1 MKTAKDKNI
10 WSYIKNY
17 RADSLFFR
25 NLILIFSL
33 FLIPFIIMGIAYYRN
48 IEKSAKENMEIENRV
63 VIYEVRDIVDTILSE
78 FDSMCSYVANDS
90 SVQMFMI
97 NDWFVDLDEGN
108 SADLF
113 RSLNM
118 AKYVYSYV
126 DSVYVYSEYN
136 AAVIHDDKMI
146 SIDNFTDLTWM
157 DEYRLLEERRGITVP
172 RSEAGVYP
180 LLISIIKPIYV
191 DNVKKGAVI
200 FNIDSS
206 RLYRSLKN
214 MRYGDEQNIFLI
226 NNKGQVILGEEQY
239 FGKYY
244 ENIDDISD
252 MTENMNGFIREI
264 NGEKSLI
271 SSVSSEKF
279 DFFYINI
286 SQNSVYFKRMSS
298 LRLQII
304 ALILLVLLLSV
315 SLAYFVALKN
325 YRPVTEIISV
335 LDNPESFDVSGDMTK
350 FNELRYIA
358 KSIVEQ
364 SKENVE
370 IQRELEDKLQ
380 KLKNAQ
386 LDVLQTQINPHFLYN
401 TLETIN
407 WMAVELTGGNNEVS
421 RAVSNLAKFFRT
433 NVGKGNYI
441 ISVREEVERT
451 RYYLNILTMRYGN
464 MFTVE
469 WDISEE
475 IMDYRIIKI
484 CLQPI
489 IENAVYH
496 GLKPKEKDGQLKI
509 TGYSRDDAIE
519 FIVADNGV
527 GMSAE
532 KLGILNERLKEADY
546 MGESHIGLYNINK
559 RIKIIFGEEYGIRVE
574 SEMNTGTKTVVTL
587 PKAEL

>member
-1 MKTAKDKNI
+1 MKTAREKNI
-10 WSYIKNY
+10 WFYIKNY

-25 NLILIFSL
+25 NLVLIFSL

-48 IEKSAKENMEIENRV
+48 IENSAKENMEIENRV

-97 NDWFVDLDEGN
+97 NDWFVDLNEGD

-136 AAVIHDDKMI
+136 SAVIQDDKMI
-146 SIDNFTDLTWM
+146 SIDNFSDLTWM
-157 DEYRLLEERRGITVP
+157 DEYRLLEGRRGITVP

-206 RLYRSLKN
+206 RLYRSLKS

-226 NNKGQVILGEEQY
+226 NNKGQVIMGEENY

-244 ENIDDISD
+244 ENINYISD
-252 MTENMNGFIREI
+252 MTENMNGFIREV
-264 NGEKSLI
+264 NGVKSLI

-279 DFFYINI
+279 DFFYINV
-286 SQNSVYFKRMSS
+286 SQNSTYFKRMSN
-298 LRLQII
+298 LRLQIA

-315 SLAYFVALKN
+315 SLAYVVALKN

-370 IQRELEDKLQ
+370 IQRELEDKLE

-451 RYYLNILTMRYGN
+451 RYYLNILTMRYGD
-464 MFTVE
+464 MFRVE
-469 WDISEE
+469 WDISED

-496 GLKPKEKDGQLKI
+496 GLKPKGHDGILKI
-509 TGYSRDDAIE
+509 TGYGGDDNIE
-519 FIVADNGV
+519 FIVEDNGV
-527 GMSAE
+527 GMNGE
-532 KLGILNERLKEADY
+532 KLDTLNARLKEADY

-574 SEMNTGTKTVVTL
+574 SEADIGTKTIVTL

>member
-33 FLIPFIIMGIAYYRN
+33 FMIPFIIMGIAYYRN
-48 IEKSAKENMEIENRV
+48 IEKSAKENMEIENRI

-252 MTENMNGFIREI
+252 MTENMNGFIREV

-286 SQNSVYFKRMSS
+286 SQNSAYFKRMSS

-421 RAVSNLAKFFRT
+421 HAVSNLAKFFRT

-451 RYYLNILTMRYGN
+451 RYYLNILTMRYGD

-496 GLKPKEKDGQLKI
+496 GLKPKGKDGQLKI
-509 TGYSRDDAIE
+509 TGYGRDDAIE

-574 SEMNTGTKTVVTL
+574 SEMNIGTKTVVTL

>member
-33 FLIPFIIMGIAYYRN
+33 FMIPFIIMGIAYYRN

-157 DEYRLLEERRGITVP
+157 DEYRLLDERRGITVP

-252 MTENMNGFIREI
+252 MTENMNGFIREV

-286 SQNSVYFKRMSS
+286 SQNSAYFKRMSS

-451 RYYLNILTMRYGN
+451 RYYLNILTMRYGD

-574 SEMNTGTKTVVTL
+574 SEMNIGTKTVVTL

>member
-33 FLIPFIIMGIAYYRN
+33 FMIPFIIMGIAYYRN

-157 DEYRLLEERRGITVP
+157 DEYRLLDERRGITVP

-252 MTENMNGFIREI
+252 MTENMNGFIREV

-286 SQNSVYFKRMSS
+286 SQNSAYFKRMSS

-304 ALILLVLLLSV
+304 ALILLVLLLSI

-451 RYYLNILTMRYGN
+451 RYYLNILTMRYGD

>member
-252 MTENMNGFIREI
+252 MTENMNGFIREV

-286 SQNSVYFKRMSS
+286 SQNSAYFKRMSS

-496 GLKPKEKDGQLKI
+496 GLKPKGKDGQLKI
-509 TGYSRDDAIE
+509 TGYGRDDAIE

>member
-286 SQNSVYFKRMSS
+286 SQNSAYFKRMSS

-496 GLKPKEKDGQLKI
+496 GLKPKGKDGQLKI
-509 TGYSRDDAIE
+509 TGYGRDDAIE

>member
-252 MTENMNGFIREI
+252 MTENMNGFIREV

-279 DFFYINI
+279 NFFYINI
-286 SQNSVYFKRMSS
+286 SQNSAYFKRMSS

-496 GLKPKEKDGQLKI
+496 GLKPKGKDGQLKI
-509 TGYSRDDAIE
+509 TGYGRDDAIE

-587 PKAEL
+587 PKVEL

>member
-496 GLKPKEKDGQLKI
+496 GLKPKGKDGQLKI
-509 TGYSRDDAIE
+509 TGYGRDDAIE

>member
-33 FLIPFIIMGIAYYRN
+33 FMIPFIIMGIAYYRN

-252 MTENMNGFIREI
+252 MTENMNGFIREV

-286 SQNSVYFKRMSS
+286 SQNSAYFKRMSS

-451 RYYLNILTMRYGN
+451 RYYLNILTMRYGD

-496 GLKPKEKDGQLKI
+496 GLKPKGKDGQLKI
-509 TGYSRDDAIE
+509 TGYGRDDAIE

>member
-252 MTENMNGFIREI
+252 MTENMNGFIREV

-279 DFFYINI
+279 NFFYINI
-286 SQNSVYFKRMSS
+286 SQNSAYFKRMSS

-496 GLKPKEKDGQLKI
+496 GLKPKGKDGQLKI
-509 TGYSRDDAIE
+509 MGYGRDDAIE

>member
-252 MTENMNGFIREI
+252 MTENMNGFIREV

-279 DFFYINI
+279 NFFYINI
-286 SQNSVYFKRMSS
+286 SQNSAYFKRMSS

-451 RYYLNILTMRYGN
+451 RYYLNILTMRYGD

-496 GLKPKEKDGQLKI
+496 GLKPKGKDGQLKI
-509 TGYSRDDAIE
+509 TGYGRDDAIE

>member
-33 FLIPFIIMGIAYYRN
+33 FMIPFIIMGIAYYRN

-252 MTENMNGFIREI
+252 MTENMNGFIREV

-286 SQNSVYFKRMSS
+286 SQNSAYFKRMSS

-421 RAVSNLAKFFRT
+421 CAVSNLAKFFRT

-451 RYYLNILTMRYGN
+451 RYYLNILTMRYGD

-496 GLKPKEKDGQLKI
+496 GLKPKGKDGQLKI

-574 SEMNTGTKTVVTL
+574 SEMNIGTKTVVTL

>member
-252 MTENMNGFIREI
+252 MTENMNGFIREV

-279 DFFYINI
+279 NFFYINI
-286 SQNSVYFKRMSS
+286 SQNSAYFKRMSS

-496 GLKPKEKDGQLKI
+496 GLKPKGKDGQLKI
-509 TGYSRDDAIE
+509 TGYGRDDAIE

>member
-33 FLIPFIIMGIAYYRN
+33 FMIPFIIMGIAYYRN

-252 MTENMNGFIREI
+252 MTENMNGFIREV

-286 SQNSVYFKRMSS
+286 SQNSAYFKRMSS

-304 ALILLVLLLSV
+304 ALILLVLLLSI

-407 WMAVELTGGNNEVS
+407 WMAVALTGGNNEVS

-451 RYYLNILTMRYGN
+451 RYYLNILTMRYGD

-496 GLKPKEKDGQLKI
+496 GLKPKGKDGQLKI

-546 MGESHIGLYNINK
+546 MGESNIGLYNINK